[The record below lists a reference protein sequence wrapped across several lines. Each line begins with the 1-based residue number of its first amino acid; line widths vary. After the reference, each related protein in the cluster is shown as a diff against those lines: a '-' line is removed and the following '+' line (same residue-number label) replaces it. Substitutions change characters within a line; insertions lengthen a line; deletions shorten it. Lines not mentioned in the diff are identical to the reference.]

1 MNTLT
6 VGIYYLFVL
15 SNRKDRAITT
25 LLFWYIVQVSL
36 TIVVYTQNYFSF
48 VLETSW
54 FYVINA
60 SVCYLMQDVIKGA
73 KQKLNDYNNLQSLN
87 IILAL
92 AIYLNLFGI
101 LDLVLNSGTIE
112 ETYNIFIKGAALLT
126 VLEIWYLFRLSK
138 NGLSDS
144 LTSFISNVTRS
155 LHSGYSSNS
164 IDASNIHNLV
174 VGQKSLEK
182 G

>member
-1 MNTLT
+1 
-6 VGIYYLFVL
+6 
-15 SNRKDRAITT
+15 
-25 LLFWYIVQVSL
+25 
-36 TIVVYTQNYFSF
+36 
-48 VLETSW
+48 
-54 FYVINA
+54 
-60 SVCYLMQDVIKGA
+60 MQHAVKGA
-73 KQKLNDYNNLQSLN
+73 MQKLNDYNSLQSLN
-87 IILAL
+87 IILTS

-126 VLEIWYLFRLSK
+126 VLEVWYLFCLSK

-144 LTSFISNVTRS
+144 LSSFISNVTRS

-164 IDASNIHNLV
+164 IDASNLQHLV
-174 VGQKSLEK
+174 MGQKSLEK

>member
-1 MNTLT
+1 ML
-6 VGIYYLFVL
+6 YLCIL
-15 SNRKDRAITT
+15 SNRKDKSITT
-25 LLFWYIVQVSL
+25 LLFWYLAQVTL
-36 TIVVYTQNYFSF
+36 TIVVYSPESFIF

-60 SVCYLMQDVIKGA
+60 SVCYSMQHAVKGA
-73 KQKLNDYNNLQSLN
+73 MQKLNDYNSLQSLN
-87 IILAL
+87 IILTS

-101 LDLVLNSGTIE
+101 LDLTLNSGTIE

-126 VLEIWYLFRLSK
+126 VLEVWYLFCLSK

-144 LTSFISNVTRS
+144 LSSFANHITRS

-164 IDASNIHNLV
+164 IDTSNVKHLV
-174 VGQKSLEK
+174 MGQKSLEK

>member
-1 MNTLT
+1 MNALTL
-6 VGIYYLFVL
+6 GILYLFIL
-15 SNRKDRAITT
+15 SNRKDKAITT
-25 LLFWYIVQVSL
+25 LLFWYLAQVTL
-36 TIVVYTQNYFSF
+36 TIIIYSPESFIF

-60 SVCYLMQDVIKGA
+60 FVCYSMQHAIKGA
-73 KQKLNDYNNLQSLN
+73 KQKLNDYNSLQSLN
-87 IILAL
+87 IILTL

-144 LTSFISNVTRS
+144 LTSFVGNFTRS
-155 LHSGYSSNS
+155 LHSGYSSIILGRHN
-164 IDASNIHNLV
+164 NQNLV
-174 VGQKSLEK
+174 MGQKSLEK

>member
-1 MNTLT
+1 MNALTL
-6 VGIYYLFVL
+6 GILYLFIL
-15 SNRKDRAITT
+15 SNRKDKAITT
-25 LLFWYIVQVSL
+25 LLFWYLAQVTL
-36 TIVVYTQNYFSF
+36 TIVIYSPESFIF
-48 VLETSW
+48 VLDTSW

-60 SVCYLMQDVIKGA
+60 FVCYSMQHAVKGA
-73 KQKLNDYNNLQSLN
+73 MQKLNDYNSLQSLN
-87 IILAL
+87 IILTL

-126 VLEIWYLFRLSK
+126 VLEVWYLFCLSK

-144 LTSFISNVTRS
+144 LSSFANHISRS
-155 LHSGYSSNS
+155 LHSGYSSFHIYS
-164 IDASNIHNLV
+164 GNIKNLV
-174 VGQKSLEK
+174 MGQKSLEK

>member
-1 MNTLT
+1 
-6 VGIYYLFVL
+6 
-15 SNRKDRAITT
+15 
-25 LLFWYIVQVSL
+25 
-36 TIVVYTQNYFSF
+36 
-48 VLETSW
+48 
-54 FYVINA
+54 
-60 SVCYLMQDVIKGA
+60 MQHAIKGA
-73 KQKLNDYNNLQSLN
+73 KQKLNDYNSLQSLN
-87 IILAL
+87 IILTL
-92 AIYLNLFGI
+92 SIYLNLLGI

-144 LTSFISNVTRS
+144 LTAFTSHITRS

-164 IDASNIHNLV
+164 INASNVHNLV